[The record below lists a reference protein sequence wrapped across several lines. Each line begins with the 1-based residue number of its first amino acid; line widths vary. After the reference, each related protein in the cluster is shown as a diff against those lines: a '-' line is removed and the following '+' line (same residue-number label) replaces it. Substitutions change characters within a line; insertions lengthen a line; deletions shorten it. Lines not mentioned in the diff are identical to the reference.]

1 MRTRQLVESTG
12 MSQPTISRAISSMGD
27 EIVRIGSGPSIQ
39 YAIRDGSRGIDDVP
53 VYQVDV
59 EGRLRLLGQL
69 IAVQPEG
76 YIMRQEDGVR
86 LHYEGLPWWL
96 YDMRPQGF
104 LGRAY
109 AHRHADELGLPSN
122 PQEWSDTHALRA
134 LLRHGEDSVGNLLL
148 GDRSRERF
156 LSQPAQT
163 PVDDAVRGETYVRLA
178 DEATRGELPES
189 SAGGEQPK
197 FVTYAMMPDGPRHI
211 LVKFSVAEENS
222 VAERW
227 RDLLLAEHIAAETL
241 LAAGVEAVTT
251 RLFDY
256 GGQRFLEI
264 ERFDRVGD
272 MGRHAVVSLAAQDAE
287 FVGMG
292 AGAWPEAVRRLSAEG
307 HVQDQAY
314 SGASILHAFGT
325 LIGNTDM
332 HFGNLSFLSDH
343 GRPYELAPAY
353 DMLPMGFSPRR
364 SGELPDAL
372 PEASIV
378 SSVDNKLWA
387 KALEVAR
394 DYLSKLQAARDD
406 GDFSERFW
414 PCIIALERH
423 ISTAAS
429 KITRLA

>member
-1 MRTRQLVESTG
+1 
-12 MSQPTISRAISSMGD
+12 MGD

-53 VYQVDV
+53 VYRVDV
-59 EGRLRLLGQL
+59 EGQLLLLGWL

-76 YIMRQEDGVR
+76 YVMRQEGGIK

-96 YDMRPQGF
+96 YDMLPQGF

-109 AHRHADELGLPSN
+109 ARRHADELGLPTN
-122 PQEWSDTHALRA
+122 PQEWNDAHALRA
-134 LLRHGEDSVGNLLL
+134 LLQHGEATTGNLLL

-156 LSQPAQT
+156 LNQPAQT

-197 FVTYAMMPDGPRHI
+197 FVTYAMTPDGPRHV
-211 LVKFSVAEENS
+211 LVKFSVAEQNP

-251 RLFDY
+251 QLFDH
-256 GGQRFLEI
+256 GGQRFLEA
-264 ERFDRVGD
+264 ERFDRAGD
-272 MGRHAVVSLAAQDAE
+272 LGRHALVSLSALDAE

-292 AGAWPEAVRRLSAEG
+292 AGAWPGATLRLSAKG
-307 HVQDQAY
+307 HIQEQAH
-314 SGASILHAFGT
+314 SGAAFLHAFGT

-372 PEASIV
+372 PEPSIV
-378 SSVDNKLWA
+378 SSVDNQLWTR
-387 KALEVAR
+387 ALEVAR
-394 DYLSKLQAARDD
+394 DYLSKLQAARDGD
-406 GDFSERFW
+406 DFSERFW
-414 PCIIALERH
+414 PCIVALEQH
-423 ISTAAS
+423 ISTAS
-429 KITRLA
+429 GKIARLG